1 MADGDGTHSRLWVI
15 SELYYPEDTSTGYY
29 LTRIAEGLAERSAD
43 SVQVLCGR
51 PTYAAR
57 GQTTSWQ
64 ETHRGVKIQR
74 CWGTTWNKDRLLLRV
89 VNLLTLSLSMFF
101 LAAWRF
107 RRGDRVLVVTN
118 PPLLPFVISWACRL
132 RRAWCLL
139 LIHDV
144 YPDVAVAAGLLSSKS
159 FLTKIMDLAVGR
171 LYRSMERI
179 VVLGRDMQELV
190 LQKLPPDDD
199 RVQIIPNWAD
209 TDLVKPKSRIP
220 NENRILNEFGLHE
233 KFVVQYSGN
242 MGRSHDLET
251 LIACARRLQSR
262 DDIHFLLVGNG
273 AKKAW
278 LKRTASEQ
286 KLQNVTV
293 ADRRPR
299 ADLPELLTAG
309 DVALIPF
316 VSGMTGI
323 SVPSRLYN
331 MLAAGTPIIALAEAH
346 SELAQVIKEENAGWV
361 VPCQD
366 AEGLTCAILAAVA
379 DLGRRKQMGK
389 NARLA
394 AECSYQFSQILDLYC
409 QLMEVASQ
417 ELPSDHTVFRRAA

>member
-1 MADGDGTHSRLWVI
+1 MADGGGTHSRLWVI

-43 SVQVLCGR
+43 PVHVLCGR

-57 GQTTSWQ
+57 GQETAWR
-64 ETHRGVKIQR
+64 ETHHGVNIAR

-89 VNLLTLSLSMFF
+89 VNLLTLSLSMF
-101 LAAWRF
+101 LVAAWRF

-132 RRAWCLL
+132 RRARCVL

-144 YPDVAVAAGLLSSKS
+144 YPDVAVAAGLLSTKS
-159 FLTKIMDLAVGR
+159 VLTKVLESAVRR
-171 LYRSMERI
+171 LYGTMERI
-179 VVLGRDMQELV
+179 VVLGRDMRDLV
-190 LQKLPPDDD
+190 LQKLPPGDD

-209 TDLVKPKSRIP
+209 TDLVPAKIAASA
-220 NENRILNEFGLHE
+220 ENRILREFGLE
-233 KFVVQYSGN
+233 QKFVVQYAGN

-251 LIACARRLQSR
+251 IAECARRLKNR
-262 DDIHFLLVGNG
+262 EDIHFLLVGNG

-278 LKRTASEQ
+278 LERTVAEQ
-286 KLQNVTV
+286 ELPNVTV

-299 ADLPELLTAG
+299 EDLPELLTAG

-316 VSGMTGI
+316 VSGMAGI

-331 MLAAGTPIIALAEAH
+331 MLAAGTPIVALAEAH
-346 SELAQVIKEENAGWV
+346 SELAQVIEEENAGWV
-361 VPCQD
+361 VPCED
-366 AEGLTCAILAAVA
+366 ADGLQCAILAAVA
-379 DLGRRKQMGK
+379 DPERRRQMSQ

-394 AECSYQFSQILDLYC
+394 AECSYQFSQILHAYC
-409 QLMEVASQ
+409 QLLEVAPAPERNQ
-417 ELPSDHTVFRRAA
+417 DAAFKWAA